1 MGELSLLS
9 ETLTLGMMHFYT
21 NVQVRGSKVLVR
33 GIRDGKPYRT
43 REDFSPTLFVKTQNP
58 TGFKTIY
65 GEDVKP
71 VGFDLISE
79 AREFINQYKGVDN
92 FPVFGQTMW
101 QYQYITENFP
111 EPTLAFNKEQI
122 RVETLDIETGT
133 EFGFPDVFNPVEE
146 VLLISVQDNVTKE
159 KITWGTRPCDVSKF
173 KNTDTRKLTYV
184 HCKDERELFA
194 HFCQH
199 WRHNAP
205 DVLTGWNVKLFD
217 VPYLVERIKRQLGDR
232 AAEDLSPFREARVEE
247 VEIMGRAHRVYD
259 LVGIA
264 ILDYLDLY
272 KKFTYSKQE
281 SYKLDF
287 IAKVELDREKLKSR
301 WESYKEFYTN
311 DWDLFVE
318 YNVVDV
324 DLVDA
329 LEDKMRLI
337 ELVLTMAYDAKCNY
351 VDVFSPVRTWDCLL
365 YNHLLRKQIVV
376 PQKEDADGRQIE
388 GAYVK
393 EPKPGMYR
401 WVVSFDATSLYPS
414 IMLYQNMSPEKLR
427 AERVVDTTVNT
438 LLERKT
444 DLSHLADD
452 GMCMAANGHCFD
464 HDGQGLFPEIVAR
477 IFDERQMYKKK
488 MLVEKQRAVDTGSA
502 EAKKLATQYKLV
514 QEAKKIQLNSLYG
527 AMGNRF
533 FRFYDDRIA
542 EGITLTGQFILRTV
556 LNSLNEYLNKVVGT
570 EGVDYAFYGDT
581 DSVYITLDKLVE
593 KFYKD
598 LPKDKVIDV
607 LDKICEAK
615 IVAEINKACAKI
627 AAYTNA
633 FEPKRIYFKREAIA
647 DTGVWVAKKRY
658 ALNVY
663 DMEGVR
669 LKEPELKV
677 LGFEIVRSS
686 TPAPV
691 RENLKKAVN
700 LILTGTEKQ
709 VQEFIAQFEKE
720 FRAMDPEAIAFPRG
734 VNGLS
739 KYSASA
745 TIYKKGCP
753 MHVRASLLHNFHVKR
768 KGLDKKYEAIYEGA
782 KIKFVYLSE
791 PNTIGEDAIAFMG
804 ELPKELG
811 LHQYVDYTR
820 MYESSF
826 LKPIESI
833 LEPIGWSAR
842 EVFTLDD
849 LFA

>member
-1 MGELSLLS
+1 
-9 ETLTLGMMHFYT
+9 MMHFYT
-21 NVQVRGSKVLVR
+21 NVQVRGNKILVR
-33 GIRDGKPYRT
+33 GVRDGKPYRS
-43 REDFSPTLFVKTQNP
+43 REEFSPTLFVKTQMP

-65 GEDVKP
+65 GDDVKP

-79 AREFINQYKGVDN
+79 ARDFINQYKGVPN

-101 QYQYITENFP
+101 QYQYIAENFKDVV
-111 EPTLAFNKEQI
+111 AFDKDLV
-122 RVETLDIETGT
+122 RVETVDIETST
-133 EFGFPDVFNPVEE
+133 EFGFPDVFNPIEE

-199 WRHNAP
+199 WRINPP
-205 DVLTGWNVKLFD
+205 DVVTGWNIKFFD
-217 VPYLVERIKRQLGDR
+217 IPYLVERIKRQLGDR
-232 AAEDLSPFREARVEE
+232 AAEDLSPFKEVKAEE
-247 VEIMGRAHRVYD
+247 VEMQGRMYRVFD
-259 LVGIA
+259 IVGVA
-264 ILDYLDLY
+264 TLDYLDLY
-272 KKFTYSKQE
+272 KKFTYVKQE
-281 SYKLDF
+281 TYKLDF
-287 IAKVELDREKLKSR
+287 IAKVELEKEKLKSR
-301 WESYKEFYTN
+301 WETYKEFYTN

-329 LEDKMRLI
+329 LEDKLKLI
-337 ELVLTMAYDAKCNY
+337 ELVLTMAYDAKCNF
-351 VDVFSPVRTWDCLL
+351 VDVFSPVRIWDCLL
-365 YNHLLRKQIVV
+365 YHHLSQKQVVV
-376 PQKEDADGRQIE
+376 PQKEDSEGRKIE

-393 EPKPGMYR
+393 EPKPGAYR

-414 IMLYQNMSPEKLR
+414 IMLQYNMSPEKL
-427 AERVVDTTVNT
+427 ATHHAFDTNVAT
-438 LLERKT
+438 LLEGET
-444 DLSHLADD
+444 DLSEL
-452 GMCMAANGHCFD
+452 GPNNVCMAANGHCFSTL
-464 HDGQGLFPEIVAR
+464 GQGLFTEIVAR
-477 IFDERQMYKKK
+477 IFDERQTFKKK
-488 MLVEKQRAVDTGSA
+488 MLAEKQRAQDTGSK
-502 EAKKLATQYKLV
+502 EAKKLATQYKMV

-527 AMGNRF
+527 AFGNRF

-542 EGITLTGQFILRTV
+542 EGITLTGQFVLRSV
-556 LNSLNEYLNKVVGT
+556 LNALNEYLNKVVGT

-581 DSVYITLDKLVE
+581 DSVYITLDLLVE
-593 KFYKD
+593 KYYKD
-598 LPKDKVIDV
+598 LPKEKVIDV
-607 LDKICEAK
+607 LDKICQAK
-615 IVAEINKACAKI
+615 IVGEINKACARI
-627 AAYTNA
+627 ASYTNA
-633 FEPKRIYFKREAIA
+633 YDPKRIYFKREAIA
-647 DTGVWVAKKRY
+647 DNGVWVAKKRY

-691 RENLKKAVN
+691 RDALKKAVN
-700 LILTGTEKQ
+700 LMLTGTEKQ
-709 VQEFIAQFEKE
+709 VQEFIASFEKE
-720 FRAMDPEAIAFPRG
+720 FRAMDLEMIAFPRG

-739 KYSASA
+739 KYSASG

-753 MHVRASLLHNFHVKR
+753 MHVRASLLHNFYVKQ

-782 KIKFVYLSE
+782 KIKFVYLVE

-826 LKPIESI
+826 LRPLESI
-833 LEPIGWSAR
+833 LEPIGWTTS
-842 EVFTLDD
+842 EVFTLED